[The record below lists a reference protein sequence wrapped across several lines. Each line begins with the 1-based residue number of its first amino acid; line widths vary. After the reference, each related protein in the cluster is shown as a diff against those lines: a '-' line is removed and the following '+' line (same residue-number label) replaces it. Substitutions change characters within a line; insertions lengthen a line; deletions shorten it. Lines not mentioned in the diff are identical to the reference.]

1 MEILEQ
7 TKTRLIVYHR
17 PTQAWNTGIILI
29 VLLLV
34 LSIIT
39 FIFRGGFEL
48 TSALK
53 IFALVIGL
61 GSIFFIFFP
70 AHIFIFDQ
78 EDNIFIY
85 KKIIIGF
92 IRQVHAYNLPNVLGV
107 WLQEHRHNNLGRDY
121 YSYSVLLMV
130 RSEVK
135 FPQKNMTIKLGGE
148 YEINTDRR
156 EVAKIVNCIRG
167 YLKVPKTG
175 SNKI

>member
-17 PTQAWNTGIILI
+17 PIKAWKTGILLI
-29 VLLLV
+29 VLLLL

-53 IFALVIGL
+53 IFVLVFGL

-70 AHIFIFDQ
+70 VHIFIFDQ

-85 KKIIIGF
+85 KKITIGL
-92 IRQVHAYNLPNVLGV
+92 IRQVHAYDLHNVLGV
-107 WLQEHRHNNLGRDY
+107 WLQEDRHKNLGRDF

-130 RSEVK
+130 VSTAK
-135 FPQKNMTIKLGGE
+135 LNKNMTIKLGGE
-148 YEINTDRR
+148 YEINSDRR
-156 EVAKIVNCIRG
+156 EVAKIVSSIRG
-167 YLKVPKTG
+167 YL
-175 SNKI
+175 SR